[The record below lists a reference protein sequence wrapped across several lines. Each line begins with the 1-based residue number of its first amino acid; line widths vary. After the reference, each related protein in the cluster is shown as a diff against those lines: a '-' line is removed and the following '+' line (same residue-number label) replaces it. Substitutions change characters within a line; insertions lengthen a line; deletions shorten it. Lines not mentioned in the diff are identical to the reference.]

1 MRLIFVGDINLG
13 EYYTNFGHGP
23 GSAISRGEDP
33 FRNVE
38 NIFKNADGVIGNLEA
53 PLTNHNIDLNEP
65 ESVVLRGSPKAAALL
80 KKHNFK
86 ALQVANNHMVQHG
99 DAGFDETIKALEKE
113 AILPIG
119 INNHELVILQ
129 VAGNS
134 IGLMAASD
142 VPDNTNVNQTQYQRL
157 TSDFIKRCKEH
168 VKNVDH
174 LFVLLHWGLEASTEP
189 MEYQIQLIQEL
200 RDAGVRG
207 VIGCHPH
214 LFYEV
219 WKGDH
224 FIAAPSLGNFVF
236 DLPWDERLLKS
247 GILEIE
253 LSENTLSAQIWPVY
267 LDKDGTLPT
276 PSTPIVVQ
284 DRVKL
289 YDLGD
294 SMKGEQFRKLAY
306 FFKNYLKGNS
316 RLKRKFILRK
326 FFPILRKKRSM
337 RCA

>member
-23 GSAISRGEDP
+23 GSVISRGEDP
-33 FRNVE
+33 FQNVAE
-38 NIFKNADGVIGNLEA
+38 IFKDADCVIGNLEA
-53 PLTNHNIDLNEP
+53 PLTNHNIDANEP
-65 ESVVLRGSPKAAALL
+65 ESVVLRGTPEAAALL
-80 KKHNFK
+80 SKHNFK
-86 ALQVANNHMVQHG
+86 AVQVANNHIVQHG
-99 DAGFDETIKALEKE
+99 DAGFDETIKALQKE

-119 INNHELVILQ
+119 INNDEITVLEVR
-129 VAGNS
+129 GNS

-142 VPDNTNVNQTQYQRL
+142 VPDNTDVNQTQYQRL
-157 TSDFIKRCKEH
+157 TSDFIKRCKDN
-168 VKNVDH
+168 VKQVDH
-174 LFVLLHWGLEASTEP
+174 LFVMLHWGLEASTEP
-189 MEYQIQLIQEL
+189 MEYQTQLIQEL
-200 RDAGVRG
+200 KDAGVRG

-219 WKGDH
+219 WKDDH

-247 GILEIE
+247 GILKIE
-253 LSENTLSAQIWPVY
+253 LSEDSLSAQIWPVY
-267 LDKDGTLPT
+267 LDNDGTHPT
-276 PSTPIVVQ
+276 PSSPVEVH

-289 YDLGD
+289 YDLGE

-306 FFKNYLKGNS
+306 FFRNYLKGNS

-326 FFPILRKKRSM
+326 FFPILRKKRSVH
-337 RCA
+337 CA